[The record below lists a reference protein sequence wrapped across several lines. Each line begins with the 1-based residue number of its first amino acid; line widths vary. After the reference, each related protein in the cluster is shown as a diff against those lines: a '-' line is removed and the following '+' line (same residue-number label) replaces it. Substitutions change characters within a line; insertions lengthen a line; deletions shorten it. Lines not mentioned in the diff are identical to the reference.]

1 MNDHGSTI
9 ALIVA
14 AGSGSRVG
22 GGTPKQYRSWAG
34 KPVLA
39 HSLAAFTAHPAID
52 GVRVVI
58 GAGQEAF
65 YAAASAGFELAVAVT
80 GGDTRQQ
87 SVRAG
92 LEAIAVDGACRRVLI
107 HDAARPGLP
116 AAVIDRLLDAL
127 DRDEGAVPVLA
138 MVDSLAAGGDALGDP
153 VDRTAVVRVQTP
165 QAFRFP
171 AILAAHRSW
180 PDQSVATD
188 DAQVARRAGVS
199 VAMVAGDE
207 RLAKL
212 TFEEDFAMT
221 GSAATATSVRT
232 GMGFDVHGFGDGDT
246 VWLGGVA
253 VPHGAG
259 LVGHSDADVLLHA
272 ICDALLGAIGEG
284 DIGTHFPPSDPQW
297 RGAPSAL
304 FVAHV
309 RDLVARRGGVIDHVD
324 ATIICEAPKV
334 GPHRAAI
341 RASIAGML
349 RLAESRIS
357 VKATTT
363 ERLGFTGRGEGIAAQ
378 AIATVR
384 LPEDS

>member
-1 MNDHGSTI
+1 MDDGSTI

-14 AGSGSRVG
+14 AGSGARAG
-22 GGTPKQYRSWAG
+22 GNVPKQYRPWSG
-34 KPVLA
+34 RPVLA
-39 HSLAAFTAHPAID
+39 HSLAAFAGHPAVNA
-52 GVRVVI
+52 VRVVI
-58 GAGQEAF
+58 GAVQEEIYAE
-65 YAAASAGFELAVAVT
+65 AAAGFDLAPPVI

-92 LEAIAVDGACRRVLI
+92 LEAIAADGGCRRVLI

-116 AAVIDRLLDAL
+116 AAVIDRLLAAL
-127 DRDEGAVPVLA
+127 DQDEGAVPVLP
-138 MVDSLAAGGDALGDP
+138 MVDSLATGGSALGDP
-153 VDRTAVVRVQTP
+153 VDRAAVVRVQTP

-180 PDQSVATD
+180 AEATSATD
-188 DAQVARRAGVS
+188 DAQVARNAGIT

-212 TFEEDFAMT
+212 TFEEDFAMA
-221 GSAATATSVRT
+221 GSDRPTSVRT
-232 GMGFDVHGFGDGDT
+232 GMGFDVHGFGEGDT
-246 VWLGGVA
+246 VWLGGIA

-272 ICDALLGAIGEG
+272 ICDALLGATGDG

-304 FVAHV
+304 FVEHV

-341 RASIAGML
+341 RSSIAGML
-349 RLAESRIS
+349 RLAEGRIS

>member
-1 MNDHGSTI
+1 M
-9 ALIVA
+9 
-14 AGSGSRVG
+14 
-22 GGTPKQYRSWAG
+22 PKQYRALAG

-39 HSLAAFTAHPAID
+39 HSLAALAAHPDVDA
-52 GVRVVI
+52 VRVVI
-58 GAGQEAF
+58 GAGQEEL
-65 YAAASAGFELAVAVT
+65 YAAAVAGFDLAAPIT
-80 GGDTRQQ
+80 GGGTRQQ
-87 SVRAG
+87 SVHAG
-92 LEAIAVDGACRRVLI
+92 LEAIAAEGSCRRVLI

-116 AAVIDRLLDAL
+116 AAVIDRLLEAL
-127 DRDEGAVPVLA
+127 DHDEGAVPVLP
-138 MVDSLAAGGDALGDP
+138 MVDSLAAGGSALGDP

-180 PDQSVATD
+180 AEATSATD
-188 DAQVARRAGVS
+188 DAQVARNAGIT

-212 TFEEDFAMT
+212 TFEEDFAMADST
-221 GSAATATSVRT
+221 ATATSVRT
-232 GMGFDVHGFGDGDT
+232 GMGFDVHGFGEGDKI
-246 VWLGGVA
+246 WLGGIA

-272 ICDALLGAIGEG
+272 ICDALLGAIGDG

-297 RGAPSAL
+297 RGAASAL
-304 FVAHV
+304 FVEHV
-309 RDLVARRGGVIDHVD
+309 CDLVAQRGGVIDHVD

-341 RASIAGML
+341 RSSIAAML
-349 RLAESRIS
+349 RLAESRVS

-384 LPEDS
+384 LPEGL

>member
-1 MNDHGSTI
+1 MNEHGSTI

-14 AGSGSRVG
+14 AGSGSRAG
-22 GGTPKQYRSWAG
+22 GRVPKQYRSWGG

-39 HSLAAFTAHPAID
+39 HSLAAFATHPGVDAI
-52 GVRVVI
+52 RVVI
-58 GAGQEAF
+58 GAGQDEL
-65 YAAASAGFELAVAVT
+65 YAETSADFALSPPVT

-87 SVRAG
+87 SVHAG
-92 LEAIAVDGACRRVLI
+92 LEAIAADGGCRRVLI

-116 AAVIDRLLDAL
+116 PAVIDRLLDAL
-127 DRDEGAVPVLA
+127 DQDEGVVPVLP
-138 MVDSLAAGGDALGDP
+138 MVDSLAAGGSALGDP

-180 PDQSVATD
+180 AEAAAATD
-188 DAQVARRAGVS
+188 DAQVARKAGIT

-221 GSAATATSVRT
+221 DRATPSSVRT
-232 GMGFDVHGFGDGDT
+232 GMGFDVHGFGAGDK

-253 VPHGAG
+253 VAHGAG

-284 DIGTHFPPSDPQW
+284 DIGSHFPPSDPQW

-304 FVAHV
+304 FVEHV
-309 RDLVARRGGVIDHVD
+309 RDLVSARGGVIDHVD

-341 RASIAGML
+341 RSSIAGML
-349 RLAESRIS
+349 RLAEGRVS

-363 ERLGFTGRGEGIAAQ
+363 ERLGFTGRGEGIAVQ

>member
-1 MNDHGSTI
+1 MSDSGSTI

-14 AGSGSRVG
+14 AGSGSRAG
-22 GGTPKQYRSWAG
+22 GGLPKQYRPLADR
-34 KPVLA
+34 PVLA
-39 HSLAAFTAHPAID
+39 HSLAVFAAHPGVDA
-52 GVRVVI
+52 VRVAI
-58 GAGQEAF
+58 GAGQEDL
-65 YAAASAGFELAVAVT
+65 YAAAAAGFDLAAPVA

-92 LEAIAVDGACRRVLI
+92 LEAIDAEGGCRRVLI

-127 DRDEGAVPVLA
+127 DHDEGAVPVLP
-138 MVDSLAAGGDALGDP
+138 MVDSLAAGGSALGDP

-180 PDQSVATD
+180 AEAASASD
-188 DAQVARRAGVS
+188 DAQVARNAGIT

-221 GSAATATSVRT
+221 GLAMPTSVRT
-232 GMGFDVHGFGDGDT
+232 GMGFDVHGFGDGDR
-246 VWLGGVA
+246 VWLGGIA

-272 ICDALLGAIGEG
+272 ICDALLGAIGDG

-304 FVAHV
+304 FVEHV

-341 RASIAGML
+341 RASIATML
-349 RLAESRIS
+349 GLAETRIS

-384 LPEDS
+384 LPEGL

>member
-1 MNDHGSTI
+1 
-9 ALIVA
+9 
-14 AGSGSRVG
+14 
-22 GGTPKQYRSWAG
+22 
-34 KPVLA
+34 
-39 HSLAAFTAHPAID
+39 
-52 GVRVVI
+52 
-58 GAGQEAF
+58 
-65 YAAASAGFELAVAVT
+65 
-80 GGDTRQQ
+80 
-87 SVRAG
+87 
-92 LEAIAVDGACRRVLI
+92 
-107 HDAARPGLP
+107 
-116 AAVIDRLLDAL
+116 
-127 DRDEGAVPVLA
+127 VPVLP
-138 MVDSLAAGGDALGDP
+138 MVDSLAAGGSALGDP

-180 PDQSVATD
+180 AESAAATD
-188 DAQVARRAGVS
+188 DAQVARKAGIA

-221 GSAATATSVRT
+221 GPAATATSVRT
-232 GMGFDVHGFGDGDT
+232 GMGFDVHGFGAGDK
-246 VWLGGVA
+246 VWLGGIA

-297 RGAPSAL
+297 RGAASAL
-304 FVAHV
+304 FVEHV
-309 RDLVARRGGVIDHVD
+309 RELVAARGGVIDHVD

-341 RASIAGML
+341 RSSIAGLL
-349 RLAESRIS
+349 RLAEARVSI
-357 VKATTT
+357 KATTT

-384 LPEDS
+384 LPEDK

>member
-1 MNDHGSTI
+1 MSDNGTTV

-14 AGSGSRVG
+14 AGSGSRAG
-22 GGTPKQYRSWAG
+22 GGLPKQYRPLAG

-39 HSLAAFTAHPAID
+39 HSLAAFAAHPAVDRI
-52 GVRVVI
+52 RVVI
-58 GAGQEAF
+58 GADQGDL
-65 YAAASAGFELAVAVT
+65 YADVAAGFDLAAAVT
-80 GGDTRQQ
+80 GGATRQQ
-87 SVRAG
+87 SVCAG
-92 LEAIAVDGACRRVLI
+92 LEAIAAEGGCARVLI

-116 AAVIDRLLDAL
+116 VAVIDRLLDAL
-127 DRDEGAVPVLA
+127 DRDEGVVPVLP
-138 MVDSLAAGGDALGDP
+138 MVDSLAAGGGALGDP

-180 PDQSVATD
+180 AEGVAATD
-188 DAQVARRAGVS
+188 DAQVARKAGMA

-221 GSAATATSVRT
+221 GPAVATSVRT
-232 GMGFDVHGFGDGDT
+232 GMGFDVHGFGAGDK
-246 VWLGGVA
+246 VWLGGIA
-253 VPHGAG
+253 VPHSGG

-272 ICDALLGAIGEG
+272 ICDALLGAIGDG

-297 RGAPSAL
+297 RGVPSAL
-304 FVAHV
+304 FVEHV
-309 RDLVARRGGVIDHVD
+309 RALITARGGVIDHVD
-324 ATIICEAPKV
+324 ATVICEAPKV

-349 RLAESRIS
+349 RLDEGRVS

-384 LPEDS
+384 LPEAP

>member
-1 MNDHGSTI
+1 MNEIGSTV

-14 AGSGSRVG
+14 AGSGARAG
-22 GGTPKQYRSWAG
+22 GGMPKQYRRLAG

-39 HSLAAFTAHPAID
+39 HSLAAFAGHPGVD
-52 GVRVVI
+52 GICVVI
-58 GAGQEAF
+58 GAGQEAL
-65 YAAASAGFELAVAVT
+65 YAEAAAGFDLGPPVT

-92 LEAIAVDGACRRVLI
+92 LEAIDAEGGCRRVLI

-127 DRDEGAVPVLA
+127 DHDEGVVPVLP
-138 MVDSLAAGGDALGDP
+138 MVDSLAAGGSALGDP

-180 PDQSVATD
+180 AEAAAATD
-188 DAQVARRAGVS
+188 DAQVARNAGIT

-221 GSAATATSVRT
+221 GFARPTSVRT
-232 GMGFDVHGFGDGDT
+232 GMGFDVHGFGAGDK

-253 VPHGAG
+253 VPHDAG
-259 LVGHSDADVLLHA
+259 LIGHSDADVLLHA
-272 ICDALLGAIGEG
+272 VCDALLGAIGEG

-304 FVAHV
+304 FVEHV
-309 RDLVARRGGVIDHVD
+309 RDLVAERGGVIDHVD
-324 ATIICEAPKV
+324 ATVICEAPKV

-341 RASIAGML
+341 RASIARL
-349 RLAESRIS
+349 LHLAEGRVSI
-357 VKATTT
+357 KATTT

-384 LPEDS
+384 LPEEP

>member
-1 MNDHGSTI
+1 MNGNGSMV

-14 AGSGSRVG
+14 AGSGSRAG
-22 GGTPKQYRSWAG
+22 GEVPKQYRPLANR
-34 KPVLA
+34 PVLS
-39 HSLAAFTAHPAID
+39 HSLAAFAAHPGID
-52 GVRVVI
+52 HIRVVI
-58 GAGQEAF
+58 GDGQEAL
-65 YAAASAGFELAVAVT
+65 YGEAATGFALAPAVT
-80 GGDTRQQ
+80 GGATRQQ

-92 LEAIAVDGACRRVLI
+92 LEAIAADGGCEGVLI
-107 HDAARPGLP
+107 HDAARPHLP
-116 AAVIDRLLDAL
+116 AAVIDRLLHAL
-127 DRDEGAVPVLA
+127 DRHDGAVPVLPA
-138 MVDSLAAGGDALGDP
+138 VDSLAQGGELLGDA
-153 VDRTAVVRVQTP
+153 VDRATVVRVQTP

-180 PDQSVATD
+180 ADDAAATD
-188 DAQVARRAGVS
+188 DAQVARRAGLS
-199 VAMVAGDE
+199 VATVAGDE

-212 TFEEDFAMT
+212 TYAEDFAMNGT
-221 GSAATATSVRT
+221 PAKATSVRT
-232 GMGFDVHGFGDGDT
+232 GLGFDVHGFGAGDR

-253 VPHGAG
+253 VPHSAG

-304 FVAHV
+304 FVEHV
-309 RDLVARRGGVIDHVD
+309 RDLVAGRGGVIDHVD
-324 ATIICEAPKV
+324 ATIICETPKV

-341 RASIAGML
+341 RASIAALL
-349 RLAESRIS
+349 RLAETRIS

-378 AIATVR
+378 AIATIR

>member
-1 MNDHGSTI
+1 MTDSGSTI

-22 GGTPKQYRSWAG
+22 GAVPKQYRIWAG
-34 KPVLA
+34 RPMLA
-39 HSLAAFTAHPAID
+39 HSLAAFAAHSAVD
-52 GVRVVI
+52 AVRVVI
-58 GAGQEAF
+58 GAGQEDLYAE
-65 YAAASAGFELAVAVT
+65 AAAGFDLAPPVI
-80 GGDTRQQ
+80 GGATRQQ

-92 LEAIAVDGACRRVLI
+92 LEAIDAEGGCRRMLI

-127 DRDEGAVPVLA
+127 DDDEGAVPVLP
-138 MVDSLAAGGDALGDP
+138 MVDSLAAGGSALGDP

-180 PDQSVATD
+180 AEAIAATD
-188 DAQVARRAGVS
+188 DAQVARMAGIA

-221 GSAATATSVRT
+221 DSAATATSVRT
-232 GMGFDVHGFGDGDT
+232 GMGFDVHGFGEGDK
-246 VWLGGVA
+246 VWLGGIA

-259 LVGHSDADVLLHA
+259 LIGHSDADVLLHA
-272 ICDALLGAIGEG
+272 ICDAILGAIGDG

-304 FVAHV
+304 FVEHV
-309 RDLVARRGGVIDHVD
+309 RDLVAQRGGLIDHVD

-341 RASIAGML
+341 RASIAAML
-349 RLAESRIS
+349 HLAEGRIS

-384 LPEDS
+384 LPEGL

>member
-1 MNDHGSTI
+1 MNEHGSTI

-14 AGSGSRVG
+14 AGNGSRAG
-22 GGTPKQYRSWAG
+22 GRVPKQYRSWGG

-39 HSLAAFTAHPAID
+39 HSLAAFATHPGVDAI
-52 GVRVVI
+52 RVVI
-58 GAGQEAF
+58 GAGQGEL
-65 YAAASAGFELAVAVT
+65 YAETSADFVLSPPVT

-87 SVRAG
+87 SVHAG
-92 LEAIAVDGACRRVLI
+92 LEAIAADGGCRRVLI

-116 AAVIDRLLDAL
+116 PAVIDRLLDAL
-127 DRDEGAVPVLA
+127 DQDEGVVPVLP
-138 MVDSLAAGGDALGDP
+138 MVDSLAAGGSALGDP

-180 PDQSVATD
+180 AEAAAATD
-188 DAQVARRAGVS
+188 DAQVARKAGIT

-221 GSAATATSVRT
+221 GRATPSSVRT
-232 GMGFDVHGFGDGDT
+232 GMGFDVHGFGAGDK

-253 VPHGAG
+253 VAHGAG

-284 DIGTHFPPSDPQW
+284 DIGSHFPPSDPQW

-304 FVAHV
+304 LVAHV
-309 RDLVARRGGVIDHVD
+309 RDLVWTRGGVIDHVD

-341 RASIAGML
+341 RSSIAGML
-349 RLAESRIS
+349 RLAEGRVS

-363 ERLGFTGRGEGIAAQ
+363 ERLGFTGRGEGIAVQ

>member
-1 MNDHGSTI
+1 MSEHGTTI

-14 AGSGSRVG
+14 AGSGSRAG
-22 GGTPKQYRSWAG
+22 GDVPKQYRSWGG

-39 HSLAAFTAHPAID
+39 HSLAAFATHPRVDAI
-52 GVRVVI
+52 RVVI
-58 GAGQEAF
+58 GAEQDEL
-65 YAAASAGFELAVAVT
+65 YATTSADFELCPPVM

-87 SVRAG
+87 SVHAG
-92 LEAIAVDGACRRVLI
+92 LEAIAADGGCRRVLI

-127 DRDEGAVPVLA
+127 DQDEGVVPVLP
-138 MVDSLAAGGDALGDP
+138 MVDSLAAGGSALGDP

-180 PDQSVATD
+180 AEAGAATD
-188 DAQVARRAGVS
+188 DAQVARKAGIT

-221 GSAATATSVRT
+221 GRATPSSVRT
-232 GMGFDVHGFGDGDT
+232 GMGFDVHGFGAGDQ
-246 VWLGGVA
+246 VWLGGIA
-253 VPHGAG
+253 IPHGAG

-284 DIGTHFPPSDPQW
+284 DIGSHFPPSDPQW

-304 FVAHV
+304 FVEHV
-309 RDLVARRGGVIDHVD
+309 RGLVSARGGMIDHVD

-334 GPHRAAI
+334 GLHRAAI
-341 RASIAGML
+341 RSSIAGLL
-349 RLAESRIS
+349 RLAEGRVSI
-357 VKATTT
+357 KATTT
-363 ERLGFTGRGEGIAAQ
+363 ERLGFTGRGEGIAVQ